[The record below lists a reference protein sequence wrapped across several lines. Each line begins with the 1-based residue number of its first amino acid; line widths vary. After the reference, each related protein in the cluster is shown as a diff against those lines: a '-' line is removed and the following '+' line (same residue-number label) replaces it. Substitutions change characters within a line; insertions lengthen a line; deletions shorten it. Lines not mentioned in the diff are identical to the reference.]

1 MKTCKDCIYW
11 VETKGS
17 SPLCFGI
24 GECHLYP
31 KAEET
36 GCDWW
41 CGQLKEG
48 INMETHHL
56 LIEWARQPENAVK
69 ILGMMK

>member
-1 MKTCKDCIYW
+1 MKTCKNCIFLVDW
-11 VETKGS
+11 DEET
-17 SPLCFGI
+17 PPI
-24 GECHLYP
+24 YYCHLNP
-31 KAEET
+31 KKRLVH
-36 GCDWW
+36 DPDSHW

-48 INMETHHL
+48 INMGTHHL